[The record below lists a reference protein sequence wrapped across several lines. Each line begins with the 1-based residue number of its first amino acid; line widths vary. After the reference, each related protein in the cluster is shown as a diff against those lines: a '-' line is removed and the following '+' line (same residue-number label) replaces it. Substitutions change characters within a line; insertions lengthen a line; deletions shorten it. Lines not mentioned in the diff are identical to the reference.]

1 MKNTFVAFIVSLVC
15 VYATKEYA
23 YNIHNEINCISKN
36 KISTEEACERWR
48 RNMNSFTKDHLLCKE
63 IWTKDGTEG
72 RACSPQFIV
81 NDDIVTKLSYRWK
94 PSDTERPI
102 TVEVEYTGLSYKE
115 QQFMLMVVG
124 TCFIGIIAYFYV
136 NGCPDCADSSY
147 DNDNFL
153 TGYVI
158 GNMHTNSHCGWGSN
172 NSYGA
177 GFSVATRDD

>member
-1 MKNTFVAFIVSLVC
+1 MKNTFVAFIVSLAC

-23 YNIHNEINCISKN
+23 YNIHSEINCISKN

-48 RNMNSFTKDHLLCKE
+48 RYMKSFTKDHIFCKE
-63 IWTKDGTEG
+63 ILNKDGIEA

-81 NDDIVTKLSYRWK
+81 NDDVVTKLSYRWK

-115 QQFMLMVVG
+115 QQIMLLVVF
-124 TCFIGIIAYFYV
+124 TCFIGIVACFYV
-136 NGCPDCADSSY
+136 NGCPDSSY

-153 TGYVI
+153 TGYII
-158 GNMHTNSHCGWGSN
+158 GNMHSNSHCGWGCN
-172 NSYGA
+172 NSYDG